1 MREGPLVAPSLGRQL
16 LDVANS
22 VLFIA
27 VWLGIVYAQ
36 VMVAFKATNAAAH
49 CSLSVV
55 VWNTHT
61 TENAIMAVI
70 AIAAAGVSGYL
81 VCARRKDW
89 GDGVLVRS
97 IILCAILTALV
108 AFLASLAGS
117 VALSEPVL
125 DEKPLSVPMTIIV
138 NSLTVLPGLAAIN
151 TLAVCR
157 VLRRSNAR
165 PWGGAWSA
173 GLVPAVWFALGI
185 VVFLAATAA
194 YCN

>member
-1 MREGPLVAPSLGRQL
+1 MLEGPLVAPSLSRRLG
-16 LDVANS
+16 DGANS

-49 CSLSVV
+49 CSVSVV
-55 VWNTHT
+55 GWNTYT
-61 TENAIMAVI
+61 TENATVAVI
-70 AIAAAGVSGYL
+70 AIAAAAVSGYL

-89 GDGVLVRS
+89 GDAALLGS
-97 IILCAILTALV
+97 IVLCAILTALV
-108 AFLASLAGS
+108 ALLASLAS
-117 VALSEPVL
+117 SMALSEPVL
-125 DEKPLSVPMTIIV
+125 DEKPLSVPMTIVV

-157 VLRRSNAR
+157 MLRRSDAR
-165 PWGGAWSA
+165 PWRAAWSA
-173 GLVPAVWFALGI
+173 GLVPAIWFAGGI
-185 VVFLAATAA
+185 VVYLAATAA